1 MGAGRVL
8 YVQTLGIC
16 QCVDCTRV
24 RAWCLSQLG
33 YRMGMAAVLA
43 FWILW
48 DCCLEPGEDDP
59 RWQVSVLLHPAFPV
73 REGGGRVPAR
83 RGSEYLVWDLRRC

>member
-1 MGAGRVL
+1 QGFYNVRKLKSVTAACEAFYAGIFCGGNVAHARGMML
-8 YVQTLGIC
+8 PQKTDERIDLA
-16 QCVDCTRV
+16 QF
-24 RAWCLSQLG
+24 QLG

-48 DCCLEPGEDDP
+48 DCCLEPGEGDP

-73 REGGGRVPAR
+73 
-83 RGSEYLVWDLRRC
+83 